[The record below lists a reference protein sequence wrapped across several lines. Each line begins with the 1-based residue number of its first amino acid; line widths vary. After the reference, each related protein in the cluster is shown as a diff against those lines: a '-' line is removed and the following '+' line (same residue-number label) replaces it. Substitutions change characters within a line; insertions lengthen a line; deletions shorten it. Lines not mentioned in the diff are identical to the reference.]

1 MAIEASR
8 GRKLYTI
15 VVLGAAVLTGLSL
28 MTGHVAAQTTP
39 SWTYPWCGQQQP
51 YISSIFDHEYPVLNN
66 PYAALTQTPDAWY
79 HVALYNGD
87 RRPDCR
93 YPPWWFEGTPW
104 LPGTPTPTTGIPIDH
119 GVIANYRKCV
129 AQPTPTPTISA
140 LCWRYDMHPGW
151 DYAMVFEPVFAVDS
165 GTVGFVGHRCAA
177 GKPYGSSL
185 YIQLDHTDG
194 TYQTRYGHLSVALVQ
209 ENEAVFKG
217 QRIGTSG
224 RTGLGPTHPHL
235 HFESRT
241 REFIWMDVFY
251 PYGWTSKDPDPW
263 DEWLGP
269 RSERMFEPA
278 LWAGI
283 PGPDCDGFGTGG
295 PYFVDN
301 DACPTG
307 CGDLLYADDADP
319 APEFECTACGT
330 TGYGGYGGTFKHMPP
345 GSGNRATWRFCG
357 VPPGTYRVEVSLPVT
372 SGRAPHEAEYSING
386 AAALVSQWDAVRA
399 VHREPQWGFDDW
411 LDVGMYP
418 ASNVLACGVLQP
430 GVEIQLVD
438 DGEYI
443 DNDPR
448 FVPSVFVV
456 DAVRIAVCPGPFK
469 GATPTPIGG
478 GGRGQPRVGP

>member
-194 TYQTRYGHLSVALVQ
+194 TYQTRYGHLSVALSAGERSCLQ
-209 ENEAVFKG
+209 
-217 QRIGTSG
+217 
-224 RTGLGPTHPHL
+224 GPAHRHVR
-235 HFESRT
+235 SN
-241 REFIWMDVFY
+241 
-251 PYGWTSKDPDPW
+251 
-263 DEWLGP
+263 GP
-269 RSERMFEPA
+269 RADASTPA
-278 LWAGI
+278 LRVA
-283 PGPDCDGFGTGG
+283 DSRVHMDGRFL
-295 PYFVDN
+295 PLWLDI
-301 DACPTG
+301 
-307 CGDLLYADDADP
+307 
-319 APEFECTACGT
+319 ER
-330 TGYGGYGGTFKHMPP
+330 P
-345 GSGNRATWRFCG
+345 GSMGRVAWAEERA
-357 VPPGTYRVEVSLPVT
+357 
-372 SGRAPHEAEYSING
+372 
-386 AAALVSQWDAVRA
+386 DVRA
-399 VHREPQWGFDDW
+399 CF
-411 LDVGMYP
+411 VGWDSR
-418 ASNVLACGVLQP
+418 AGL
-430 GVEIQLVD
+430 
-438 DGEYI
+438 
-443 DNDPR
+443 
-448 FVPSVFVV
+448 
-456 DAVRIAVCPGPFK
+456 
-469 GATPTPIGG
+469 
-478 GGRGQPRVGP
+478 